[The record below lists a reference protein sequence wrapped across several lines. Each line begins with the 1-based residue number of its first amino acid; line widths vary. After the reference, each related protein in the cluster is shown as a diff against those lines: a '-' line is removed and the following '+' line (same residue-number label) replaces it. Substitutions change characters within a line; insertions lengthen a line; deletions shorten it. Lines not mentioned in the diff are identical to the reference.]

1 MEEKIKALKQE
12 IEAIESSR
20 FYLQMKDHW
29 SNDDFHTNDVY
40 CAKIRELKAELKA
53 LGYVDEEQGKEEHI

>member
-40 CAKIRELKAELKA
+40 CAKLRELRAELKA
-53 LGYVDEEQGKEEHI
+53 LGVEEDKDAE